1 MKQKFKLYV
10 DSFIRH
16 KELRKLNY
24 RSGIVGFLS
33 MTIEVRMY
41 QFQYSIIGKMTF
53 LRSRLYDHENGF
65 LGIWRHFDPFRCEKM
80 WCVLDFGLYF
90 SKLNAIIET
99 FVNVGRWLNDCR
111 IYGHP
116 SIDKLILGNKSDS
129 SSLQMVTQSSAKAC
143 TIPSSFHALLNGILD
158 E

>member
-1 MKQKFKLYV
+1 MLAKEMLFTVLFGMTTISRAIRLSRAIMKQKFKLYV

-33 MTIEVRMY
+33 MTIEVRMD

-65 LGIWRHFDPFRCEKM
+65 LGI
-80 WCVLDFGLYF
+80 
-90 SKLNAIIET
+90 
-99 FVNVGRWLNDCR
+99 
-111 IYGHP
+111 
-116 SIDKLILGNKSDS
+116 
-129 SSLQMVTQSSAKAC
+129 
-143 TIPSSFHALLNGILD
+143 
-158 E
+158 